1 MFNGITAAD
10 GKSFAHLI
18 IGQHGAKFRT
28 PVHHRVAEIG
38 DAVVHEDLFLF
49 LLALG
54 VPFVGREA
62 HLLAA
67 CDVQVFRS
75 LLCENLNEFADGT
88 SLLGVV
94 AVIALEHL
102 DEGPL
107 RPFVITRIAGA
118 HFAAPVEAEAD
129 LVELFAITV
138 DVILRGDFRML
149 SGLDG
154 ILFGGQSVRVVTH
167 RMEHVEA
174 LQSLVSC
181 INIRSDVSERM
192 TYM

>member
-1 MFNGITAAD
+1 MC
-10 GKSFAHLI
+10 SS
-18 IGQHGAKFRT
+18 
-28 PVHHRVAEIG
+28 
-38 DAVVHEDLFLF
+38 DLL
-49 LLALG
+49 
-54 VPFVGREA
+54 
-62 HLLAA
+62 
-67 CDVQVFRS
+67 
-75 LLCENLNEFADGT
+75 
-88 SLLGVV
+88 
-94 AVIALEHL
+94 
-102 DEGPL
+102 
-107 RPFVITRIAGA
+107 
-118 HFAAPVEAEAD
+118 
-129 LVELFAITV
+129 TV